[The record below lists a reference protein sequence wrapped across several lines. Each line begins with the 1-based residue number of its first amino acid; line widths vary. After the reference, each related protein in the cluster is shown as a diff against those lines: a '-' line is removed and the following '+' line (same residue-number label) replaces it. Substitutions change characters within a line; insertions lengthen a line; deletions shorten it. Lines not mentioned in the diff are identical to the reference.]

1 MQTYLEFEKPIAE
14 LEGKIHELRSVG
26 QTEGGVDIFDEIQI
40 LDKEIQLL
48 SIGLTNEYE

>member
-26 QTEGGVDIFDEIQI
+26 QTEGAVDI
-40 LDKEIQLL
+40 
-48 SIGLTNEYE
+48 LTRSRSSSQGGRASGAAL